1 MRQFTR
7 ACTSSIWWL
16 KFWKNT
22 PKATRPTSLRGH
34 PEATKGDRCF
44 ISFNFVIP
52 MKKREERKK
61 AKCPK
66 CQAEYDVLDDAPVKA
81 MGGLCAACWHEVH
94 IENKK
99 LTVEGQK
106 VVDKS

>member
-1 MRQFTR
+1 
-7 ACTSSIWWL
+7 
-16 KFWKNT
+16 
-22 PKATRPTSLRGH
+22 
-34 PEATKGDRCF
+34 
-44 ISFNFVIP
+44 
-52 MKKREERKK
+52 MKKRQEGGK

-66 CQAEYDVLDDAPVKA
+66 CQAEYDVLDDAPIKA

-99 LTVEGQK
+99 LKVEGQK